1 MFKHSKTLLLATL
14 LAPGVA
20 LAQINIGD
28 ELGAT
33 ETAIRAALEAQG
45 YTTTEIEVEDGE
57 IEIAASSAGRFF
69 EIEVSPETGLV
80 RAVEEGEKDDDG
92 DEDEDDSDD
101 DH

>member
-45 YTTTEIEVEDGE
+45 YTTTEIEVEDDE
-57 IEIAASSAGRFF
+57 IEVAASSAGRFF

-80 RAVEEGEKDDDG
+80 RAVEEEIDDDG